1 VNTMMTRDSDI
12 KTLLCISHNKNLR
25 KFIEGKELRVSF
37 CKWID
42 TLPMKLQQ
50 ELVIVSLKDFN
61 SENIDQ
67 LKQEAIEW
75 RPKWMRK
82 AK

>member
-1 VNTMMTRDSDI
+1 MMTRDSDI

>member
-1 VNTMMTRDSDI
+1 MMTRDSDI

-37 CKWID
+37 GEWID
-42 TLPMKLQQ
+42 TLPMKLRQ